1 MDFWELPPG
10 ATVGS
15 HLLAIK
21 AHAGRSLAEI
31 AKDAGY
37 AGRSS
42 AQAFFREDYSPE
54 SLPLEVATRL
64 IPALS
69 GHGDPKVRPEDILR
83 LVNIPFEAGGAQ
95 SGQDTLNSETAAAE
109 AAASPTIPV
118 YSQSEI
124 AGAPGLTDLD
134 LPIGSSISGL
144 DLDSPI
150 DWFFRP
156 RPLKFTSGVYGLYV
170 GHESMAPRFESGDV
184 ILLDPRRPAKA
195 GEDVLVFLNHQV
207 ARGGLRPVLLARLIA
222 RNARS
227 IELQQ
232 FTPSARF
239 TVKSDDV
246 ARIHRVFSTA
256 ELLFP

>member
-1 MDFWELPPG
+1 MDFWELPKD

-42 AQAFFREDYSPE
+42 AQAFFRENYNPE
-54 SLPLEVATRL
+54 SLPLEVANRL

-69 GHGDPKVRPEDILR
+69 GHGDPKVQPEDILR
-83 LVNIPFEAGGAQ
+83 LVNIPFDDGGSHNRQDAPTSDATEA
-95 SGQDTLNSETAAAE
+95 E
-109 AAASPTIPV
+109 AASPTIPV

-124 AGAPGLTDLD
+124 EQPLGLRGFSW
-134 LPIGSSISGL
+134 PVGSAVSGL

-170 GHESMAPRFESGDV
+170 GHDSMAPRFESGDV

-222 RNARS
+222 KNARKLDL
-227 IELQQ
+227 EQ
-232 FTPSARF
+232 FNPGAKF
-239 TVKSDDV
+239 TLDLDDV
-246 ARIHRVFSTA
+246 ARIHRVFSTV

>member
-1 MDFWELPPG
+1 MDFWELPTD

-42 AQAFFREDYSPE
+42 AQAFFREDYNPE
-54 SLPLEVATRL
+54 SLPLEVANRL

-69 GHGDPKVRPEDILR
+69 GHGDPKVQPEDILR
-83 LVNIPFEAGGAQ
+83 LVNIPFEEIGSQNRQGAPT
-95 SGQDTLNSETAAAE
+95 SDVAEVETN
-109 AAASPTIPV
+109 SPTIPV

-124 AGAPGLTDLD
+124 DHVPELKGFSLSV
-134 LPIGSSISGL
+134 GSSISGL

-170 GHESMAPRFESGDV
+170 GHDSMAPRFESGDV

-222 RNARS
+222 KNARKLDL
-227 IELQQ
+227 EQ
-232 FTPSARF
+232 FNPSTRF
-239 TVKSDDV
+239 TVEINDV
-246 ARIHRVFSTA
+246 ARIHRVFSTV
-256 ELLFP
+256 ELIFP